1 MSGHP
6 EGEEQRLHGWRLTVA
21 WLALGPVVVIVIGST
36 AVLWWP
42 GELMVHWTL
51 HASLCLVPAVA
62 VLARQRRWAG
72 GLLLAMLVGAAPW
85 VRAGYGQRAAPV
97 PGDAAVRLA
106 VATANLYDFN
116 VDRPDAFD
124 AVFAQG
130 GDLIGL
136 AEVQPHL
143 DRARLL
149 AERRWPFQVLSGPPS
164 ILHVGLLSRYPLID
178 TRLHDLDGVGLIE
191 TTLVLDGGR
200 RVAVLVAHP
209 SSPTTPAAARRRN
222 RQFGEIARLLAMR
235 HGPVVVLGDFNC
247 TVAAPAWS
255 GFLQLTSLRRAA
267 GTEPATWPTILGR
280 CGIGIDHI
288 LVRDAGVE
296 GEHAFS
302 IPGSDHRGLT
312 AMVVVPLAGLVPAR

>member
-1 MSGHP
+1 MSDHADGDAP
-6 EGEEQRLHGWRLTVA
+6 RLHGWRLIAA
-21 WLALGPVVVIVIGST
+21 WLALGPVAVIVIGST

-85 VRAGYGQRAAPV
+85 VRAGYGPRAVPAP
-97 PGDAAVRLA
+97 GAAAVRIE

-116 VDRPDAFD
+116 TDRLAAYDG
-124 AVFAQG
+124 VFAQG

-136 AEVQPHL
+136 AEVQPGR
-143 DRARLL
+143 DRARMLVD
-149 AERRWPFQVLSGPPS
+149 RRWPFQVVSGPPS
-164 ILHVGLLSRYPLID
+164 ILHVALLSRYPLID

-200 RVAVLVAHP
+200 RVSVVVAHP

-222 RQFGEIARLLAMR
+222 RQYGEIARLLAAR

-255 GFLQLTSLRRAA
+255 GFLELTGLRRAA
-267 GTEPATWPTILGR
+267 GTEPATWPSFLGR
-280 CGIGIDHI
+280 CGIGIDHV

-296 GEHAFS
+296 GEAAFA
-302 IPGSDHRGLT
+302 IPGSDHRGLK
-312 AMVVVPLAGLVPAR
+312 AVVVVPVGEAVPAR

>member
-1 MSGHP
+1 MSDHP
-6 EGEEQRLHGWRLTVA
+6 DGDVPRLRGWRLTVA
-21 WLALGPVVVIVIGST
+21 WLALGPVAVIAIGST

-42 GELMVHWTL
+42 GELLVHWTL
-51 HASLCLVPAVA
+51 HASLVLVPVVA

-85 VRAGYGQRAAPV
+85 VRAGYGQRAVPV
-97 PGDAAVRLA
+97 PGEAAVRIA

-116 VDRPDAFD
+116 ADRPAAFD
-124 AVFAQG
+124 GVFAQG

-149 AERRWPFQVLSGPPS
+149 ADRRWPFQVLSGPPS

-191 TTLVLDGGR
+191 TTVVLDGGR

-222 RQFGEIARLLAMR
+222 RQFGEIARLLAAR
-235 HGPVVVLGDFNC
+235 QGAVLVLGDFNC

-255 GFLQLTSLRRAA
+255 GFLELTGLRRAA
-267 GTEPATWPTILGR
+267 GTEPATWPSVLGR

-296 GEHAFS
+296 GEQAFT
-302 IPGSDHRGLT
+302 IPGSDHRGLN
-312 AMVVVPLAGLVPAR
+312 AVVVVPTGALVPAR